1 LNKQQT
7 LKNDDDFI
15 RNFIRFN
22 NTNQIM
28 KRTKSA
34 TDLANKSTLNKSNPN
49 YNNMLT
55 KSYAG
60 YSTISKADLNKLKN
74 SLRMTS
80 ANSSKYMELP
90 LSKSVIH
97 SKPWTPGKVET
108 IYYPYRDTKI
118 NKKSTNTSHVF

>member
-1 LNKQQT
+1 
-7 LKNDDDFI
+7 
-15 RNFIRFN
+15 
-22 NTNQIM
+22 M

-97 SKPWTPGKVET
+97 SKPWTPGKVVT

>member
-1 LNKQQT
+1 
-7 LKNDDDFI
+7 
-15 RNFIRFN
+15 
-22 NTNQIM
+22 M

-34 TDLANKSTLNKSNPN
+34 SDLANKSTSMAKNNP
-49 YNNMLT
+49 YHNNMLT

-60 YSTISKADLNKLKN
+60 YSTISKADLAKLKN
-74 SLRMTS
+74 SLRMSS
-80 ANSSKYMELP
+80 ANSNKYMELP

-118 NKKSTNTSHVF
+118 SKKSTNNSLLF